1 MIAKGAEVVLQ
12 FLSVLSVIFGCYDD
26 VQMLGLSYFFGRQE
40 STGAAKDMSPII
52 TLKYSLYF
60 FWKLYFLIT

>member
-12 FLSVLSVIFGCYDD
+12 FLFVLSVNFGCYDD
-26 VQMLGLSYFFGRQE
+26 VQMLGLIFFGQQE
-40 STGAAKDMSPII
+40 STGAAKDRSPII